1 MHQNNILSKKALEI
15 LEEGKICISSKE
27 LEQELRYA
35 QIEVAYLKG
44 LRRLEKNALMN
55 KNQEFSFI

>member
-1 MHQNNILSKKALEI
+1 MTQNPNDSQRI
-15 LEEGKICISSKE
+15 KE

-55 KNQEFSFI
+55 KIKTHLRSP